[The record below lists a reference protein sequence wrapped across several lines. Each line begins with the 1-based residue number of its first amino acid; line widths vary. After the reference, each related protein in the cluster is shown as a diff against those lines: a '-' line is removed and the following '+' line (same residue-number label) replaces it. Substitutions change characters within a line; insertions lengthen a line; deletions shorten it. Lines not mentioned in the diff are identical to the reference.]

1 MPGGSWA
8 CLEASGRIGLSGCPP
23 VAADVDFSVKQKGQ
37 ISAAELWRRHTL
49 GSPREELAFGVSF
62 WGCWVVK
69 GKFLPLRGLP
79 GIQAP
84 EAHEK
89 VFRGES
95 DGQK

>member
-1 MPGGSWA
+1 M
-8 CLEASGRIGLSGCPP
+8 
-23 VAADVDFSVKQKGQ
+23 
-37 ISAAELWRRHTL
+37 L

-62 WGCWVVK
+62 FGVGLVK

-79 GIQAP
+79 DIQAH

-95 DGQK
+95 DGQEMTKKGLIVL